1 MSLTQILKDIE
12 RKEIKKKVQ
21 KAIKENYY
29 DVDLPY
35 SWNLK
40 DFEGKTIKI
49 LKFSTSLEGFP
60 LIYFLCE
67 GKIYRC
73 FLIPNY
79 PF

>member
-1 MSLTQILKDIE
+1 MTEENTII
-12 RKEIKKKVQ
+12 RKKVQ

-35 SWNLK
+35 SWDLK
-40 DFEGKTIKI
+40 DFVGKRIKI

-60 LIYFLCE
+60 LIYFECD
-67 GKIYRC
+67 GKVYRC
-73 FLIPNY
+73 FLIPHY